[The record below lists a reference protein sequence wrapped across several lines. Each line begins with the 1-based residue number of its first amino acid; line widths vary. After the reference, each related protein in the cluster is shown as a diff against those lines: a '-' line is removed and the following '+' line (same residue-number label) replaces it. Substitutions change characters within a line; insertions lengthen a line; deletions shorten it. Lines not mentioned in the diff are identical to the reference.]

1 MSRQVISFENGSYL
15 RRVAVAVFSLLLMAI
30 NATAHAAQ
38 PCDES
43 VARYRLGQLNDALQK
58 PESMAALD
66 AAKADFAADGD
77 FDNERDARVLAAAA
91 VYFKVERHLDAGEVE
106 EACQFLEQADQLISE
121 VVAGQ

>member
-1 MSRQVISFENGSYL
+1 MPRRRSVLTGAALLLFLSGS
-15 RRVAVAVFSLLLMAI
+15 VAVAEEACTE
-30 NATAHAAQ
+30 ATAR
-38 PCDES
+38 
-43 VARYRLGQLNDALQK
+43 ARLSQLDAALQK

-106 EACQFLEQADQLISE
+106 DACQFLEQADKLISE